1 VDTDDEINDARRTYL
16 KVDAAATAR
25 AVPPPGQE
33 RVRQAPK
40 WFQEFKR
47 TDNGLD
53 DDVYS

>member
-1 VDTDDEINDARRTYL
+1 MDTDDEINDARRTYL